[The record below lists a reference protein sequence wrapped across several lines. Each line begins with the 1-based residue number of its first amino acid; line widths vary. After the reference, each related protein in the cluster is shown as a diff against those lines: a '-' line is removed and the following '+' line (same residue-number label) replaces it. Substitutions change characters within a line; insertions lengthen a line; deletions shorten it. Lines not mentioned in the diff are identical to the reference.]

1 MLTGLRN
8 TDSDYPF
15 DIFKLF
21 FAYCVGTNICRII
34 TEHVEFSLLFI
45 GYIHNKNV
53 DIQFSAI
60 SVIIFIMYAHSQGLS

>member
-1 MLTGLRN
+1 
-8 TDSDYPF
+8 
-15 DIFKLF
+15 
-21 FAYCVGTNICRII
+21 VGTTICRII

-60 SVIIFIMYAHSQGLS
+60 SVIIFIMYAHSKGP